1 MGYNQ
6 EDIKILERQLG
17 RKPRN
22 LVDIIKRCKNGS
34 PQVVVTAPILDKGD
48 SIGIF
53 PTTLWLTCPELNYRI
68 GKLESKGLVQEVQN
82 KILGDEGLAQRLKEA
97 HQDYA
102 NYRLSLVKEDRL
114 EGLKENNPGQYK
126 VLKESG
132 VGGILEFEGIKCLHT
147 HFAHYLVDGK
157 NPVGEMVAE
166 LLEEEYGEIEPEE
179 CCMEESLEEE

>member
-6 EDIKILERQLG
+6 KDLEILERQLG

-22 LVDIIKRCKNGS
+22 LVDIIKRCKDGS

-68 GKLESKGLVQEVQN
+68 GKLESRGLVQEVQN
-82 KILGDEGLAQRLKEA
+82 KILGDKKLSKRLAEA
-97 HQDYA
+97 HKDYA
-102 NYRLSLVKEDRL
+102 NYRMSLVEDDRL
-114 EGLKENNPGQYK
+114 EDLKENNPGQYK

-147 HFAHYLVDGK
+147 HFAQYLVDEK

-166 LLEEEYGEIEPEE
+166 LLKKEYGQIEPEE
-179 CCMEESLEEE
+179 CSMGESLEEE

>member
-1 MGYNQ
+1 MAYTQ
-6 EDIKILERQLG
+6 KDLEILEKQLG

-22 LVDIIKRCKNGS
+22 LVDIIKRCKDES

-48 SIGIF
+48 SVGIF

-82 KILGDEGLAQRLKEA
+82 KILGNKKLSKRLEEA

-102 NYRLSLVKEDRL
+102 NYRLDLVDEVRL
-114 EGLKENNPGQYK
+114 KDLKENNPGQYK

-147 HFAHYLVDGK
+147 HFAHYLVDRK
-157 NPVGEMVAE
+157 NPVGEIVAE
-166 LLEEEYGEIEPEE
+166 LLEEEYGEVEPEE
-179 CCMEESLEEE
+179 CCMKESFEEE